1 MRILSL
7 EPTPLHEWSYLAA
20 APRGGSEVRQF
31 PLLRATVDTLPSE
44 LEAIIALSDL
54 QGMATSALSEGASQL
69 LGEVLAEELAVMGEL
84 GELPHPNHVGIL
96 LAGDLFSESTAS
108 VRGASGDVRSVW
120 LAFAERFR
128 WVAGVA
134 GNHDTF
140 GTARERER
148 LCQRPGL
155 HLLEGEVR
163 EVDEGLRVGGVGGII
178 GRTDKP
184 GRREEADFLGVLGG
198 VLQAGPEVLVLHQ
211 GPDEPVR
218 EYRGS
223 AGVRVTLD
231 EERAPLVVFGHA
243 HWDEPL
249 GVLPRGG
256 QVLNVDGRA
265 VLLRRG

>member
-1 MRILSL
+1 MRILTL
-7 EPTPLHEWSYLAA
+7 EPTPLHEWSYLSAA
-20 APRGGSEVRQF
+20 SRGGSEPRTL
-31 PLLRATVDTLPSE
+31 PLLRATVDTLPAD
-44 LEAIIALSDL
+44 LEALIALSDL
-54 QGMATSALSEGASQL
+54 QGVATRAESEGASTL
-69 LGEVLAEELAVMGEL
+69 LGEVLAEELAMLGDL

-96 LAGDLFSESTAS
+96 LAGDLFSDSSGA

-140 GTARERER
+140 GTPRERER

-155 HLLEGEVR
+155 HLLDGEVR
-163 EVDEGLRVGGVGGII
+163 EVDGLRVGGVGGII
-178 GRTDKP
+178 GRVDKP
-184 GRREEADFLGVLGG
+184 GRREEEDFLGVLGE
-198 VLQAGPEVLVLHQ
+198 VLGAGAEVLVLHQ

-223 AGVRVTLD
+223 PGVRAALD
-231 EERAPLVVFGHA
+231 VERSPLVVFGHC

-249 GVLPRGG
+249 GVLSRGG
-256 QVLNVDGRA
+256 QVLNVEGRA
-265 VLLRRG
+265 VLLHRV